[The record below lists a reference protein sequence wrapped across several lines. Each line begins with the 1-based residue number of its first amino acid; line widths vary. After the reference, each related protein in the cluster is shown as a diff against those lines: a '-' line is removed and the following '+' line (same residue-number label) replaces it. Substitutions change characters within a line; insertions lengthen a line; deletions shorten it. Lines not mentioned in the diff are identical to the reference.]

1 MKRKTLG
8 TISGTELV
16 ERFLEIALE
25 QDNAILMDEIAR
37 YNRLYGRMEEVKE
50 ELKRRPGDLRRAL
63 VALYDHPNAQVRL
76 KAAIATLAVAPGS
89 ARSVL
94 QEISDRNEYPQAADA
109 RGMMRALD
117 EGRYK
122 PT

>member
-76 KAAIATLAVAPGS
+76 KAAIATLAVAPES

-94 QEISDRNEYPQAADA
+94 QDISDQNEYPQAADA

-117 EGRYK
+117 EGAYK

>member
-76 KAAIATLAVAPGS
+76 KAAIATLAVEPES

-94 QEISDRNEYPQAADA
+94 QGISDRNEYPQAADA

-117 EGRYK
+117 EGAYK